1 MNYKYRFDGQGMPVV
16 RISSIAVKLPEEF
29 EES

>member
-1 MNYKYRFDGQGMPVV
+1 MPVV